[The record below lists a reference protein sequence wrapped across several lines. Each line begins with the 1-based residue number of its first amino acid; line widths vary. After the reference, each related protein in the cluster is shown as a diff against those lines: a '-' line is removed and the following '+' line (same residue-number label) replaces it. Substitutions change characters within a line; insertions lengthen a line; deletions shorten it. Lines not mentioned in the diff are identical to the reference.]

1 MKPRYA
7 QKKDANQPE
16 IVEHLESHG
25 VVVTDCSA
33 QGELPDLLT
42 LYSPF
47 KQQDY
52 GRAGFIEVKV
62 LKGAKFTFTQLHW
75 IAHTKWPVTIA
86 TDKEAALDFAMHG
99 HGALTQRQ
107 KDRLAVALEKVTDR
121 KRLISPVA
129 VRQILM
135 VKEEAAAA

>member
-16 IVEHLESHG
+16 IVGHLEAHG
-25 VVVTDCSA
+25 VIVTDCSS

-42 LYSPF
+42 LYSPLR
-47 KQQDY
+47 KQEY
-52 GRAGFIEVKV
+52 GRAGWIEVKV
-62 LKGAKFTFTQLHW
+62 LKGAKFTYAQLHW

-86 TDKEAALDFAMHG
+86 TDKEAALDFAMYG

-107 KDRLAVALEKVTDR
+107 KDRLAVALSKVTDM

-129 VRQILM
+129 VRQIL
-135 VKEEAAAA
+135 VPVEEPAEV